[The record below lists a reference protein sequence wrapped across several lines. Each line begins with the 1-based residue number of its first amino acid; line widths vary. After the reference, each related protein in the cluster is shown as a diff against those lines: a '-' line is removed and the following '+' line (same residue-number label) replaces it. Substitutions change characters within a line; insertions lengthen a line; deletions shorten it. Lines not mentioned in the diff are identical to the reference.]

1 MGKLID
7 TDDLIFQRSNVGMR
21 SFDYVCRA
29 TIDSIPEV
37 DPEDLDVVKALR
49 AENDALK
56 TELREI
62 KK

>member
-7 TDDLIFQRSNVGMR
+7 TDDLIFQPSKVGMR
-21 SFDYVCRA
+21 LFDHVCRA
-29 TIDSIPEV
+29 TIDSIPAV

-56 TELREI
+56 AELMEL